1 MLIDGSGCM
10 GVLVRVILVY
20 KSGLRF
26 FISPFGQKLENI
38 LRKVEIIIFRT
49 VE

>member
-26 FISPFGQKLENI
+26 VISLLGPKLENFI
-38 LRKVEIIIFRT
+38 RNL
-49 VE
+49 